1 MASER
6 FFFGF
11 DSFKVE
17 NCRSKGD
24 HNDSDWLTVTVTSGQ
39 TVFPTQT
46 KLIGGNLHA
55 GDGVGP
61 VLLGSFDVDSNKF
74 ATVTFAVVNLSHT
87 DDQEKKIAEIAL
99 AVGAGVSTVVGAIAT
114 VEGIILKSTLEEIAG
129 AIVSGFGGVLATI
142 GTAIGIS
149 DPNPNCDG
157 EVLTRTLSFLP
168 GELKPQSIG
177 PILETAKSPSECG
190 NDPHSTV
197 VYGLSLIVGSPIL
210 VITNDG
216 SVFAH
221 DLVGNTVGVP
231 FQLSGPKVAANPQDK
246 HVLIV
251 GSRIL
256 VITNDGSVFAH
267 DLVGNTVGVPFQLS
281 GPKVAAN
288 PQDKFVLL

>member
-1 MASER
+1 MASAR

-46 KLIGGNLHA
+46 RLIGGNLHA
-55 GDGVGP
+55 GDVVGP
-61 VLLGSFDVDSNKF
+61 VLLGSFDVDRDKF
-74 ATVTFAVVNLSHT
+74 LTVTFAVVNLSHT
-87 DDQEKKIAEIAL
+87 DDQEKKIAEVAL
-99 AVGAGVSTVVGAIAT
+99 TIGGGVLTLLGGFEGLEGAVNKSLAQQVVG
-114 VEGIILKSTLEEIAG
+114 GIVAS
-129 AIVSGFGGVLATI
+129 VGGVLATI
-142 GTAIGIS
+142 GGILGLP
-149 DPNPNCDG
+149 DPNPDCDG

-168 GELKPQSIG
+168 GELKPQLIG

-197 VYGLSLIVGSPIL
+197 VYGLSLVVGGPIL

-256 VITNDGSVFAH
+256 VITNDGSAFAH

-288 PQDKFVLL
+288 PQDKFVLF

>member
-1 MASER
+1 MASAR

-46 KLIGGNLHA
+46 ALIGGNLHA
-55 GDGVGP
+55 GDVVGP
-61 VLLGSFDVDSNKF
+61 VLLGPFDVDRDKLV
-74 ATVTFAVVNLSHT
+74 TVTFGVVNLSHT
-87 DDQEKKIAEIAL
+87 DDQGSKIEGIGLTIGGAVFAAIAGFEAAGP
-99 AVGAGVSTVVGAIAT
+99 AVETTAGKIGDAVVGA
-114 VEGIILKSTLEEIAG
+114 V
-129 AIVSGFGGVLATI
+129 GGVLSTI
-142 GTAIGIS
+142 GGLILGES
-149 DPNPNCDG
+149 NPDCDG
-157 EVLTRTLSFLP
+157 EVLSRTLSFLP

-177 PILETAKSPSECG
+177 PNLETAVSPEECG
-190 NDPHSTV
+190 NPPRSTV
-197 VYGLSLIVGSPIL
+197 VYGLSLVVGGPIL

-221 DLVGNTVGVP
+221 DLVGNTVGLP
-231 FQLSGPKVAANPQDK
+231 FELSGPKVAANPQDK

-256 VITNDGSVFAH
+256 VITNDGSAFAH
-267 DLVGNTVGVPFQLS
+267 DLDTVGVPFQLS

-288 PQDKFVLL
+288 PQDKFVLF